1 MPELHVRDIMTKDV
15 KTIGRNDSLAT
26 ADEVMRLGRIRHI
39 VVIDEDGSL
48 AGILSQRDLFL
59 GGLLRALG
67 YGSHAKARALE
78 MLVVKEAMVADV
90 VTTTSEAPVSSAAAA
105 MLERKIGCVPVVD
118 GGKLVGIVS
127 ESDFV
132 RQFVRLGHRT
142 VRLQGSSAP
151 EEVAFVSEGES

>member
-1 MPELHVRDIMTKDV
+1 MTELRVREMMTKDV
-15 KTIGRNDSLAT
+15 KTVGRNDTLTT
-26 ADEVMRLGRIRHI
+26 ADEIMRLGRIRHI

-48 AGILSQRDLFL
+48 AGVLSQRDLFL

-90 VTTTSEAPVSSAAAA
+90 VTTTPNAPASSAAAA
-105 MLERKIGCVPVVD
+105 MLERKIGCLPVIEN
-118 GGKLVGIVS
+118 GKLVGIIT

-132 RQFVRLGHRT
+132 SQFAR
-142 VRLQGSSAP
+142 P
-151 EEVAFVSEGES
+151 KVSRSLP